1 MSGNVLDGVVLP
13 QGDIIRDF
21 LNTQAG
27 LVAGFDFDVPSTGN
41 ALGLDLFI
49 HNRGAAALTI
59 GINGQAPITV
69 NAGAVYTLSGF
80 KFWLIEVV
88 SAVLYDLQIMGV
100 RITTLRRLGI
110 MPEI

>member
-1 MSGNVLDGVVLP
+1 MSGNPLDSVVIP
-13 QGDIIRDF
+13 EGFIIRDF

-27 LVAGFDFDVPSTGN
+27 LAAGYLFDMPNTGN

-59 GINGQAPITV
+59 SINGQAGITV

-80 KFWLIEVV
+80 KYWLIEVV
-88 SAVLYDLQIMGV
+88 SAVLYDLQLMGV
-100 RITTLRRLGI
+100 RITTLRRLKLMPGI
-110 MPEI
+110 